1 MGFEQRDMV
10 TRNEIWIYFNDDWM
24 DFNGIHSMNNYY
36 AYHAYTP
43 IHQALNINLQWTV
56 RQPLASYRKA
66 FLPTLGHEEII
77 IRILPAQLVPW
88 FIHWAY
94 DQLSNRNSH
103 QVFSRYPWPFVSSNF
118 TGVYDTYKS
127 WGPRLP

>member
-1 MGFEQRDMV
+1 MIEWILMGFKHLLVQ
-10 TRNEIWIYFNDDWM
+10 
-24 DFNGIHSMNNYY
+24 IHSMNNYY
-36 AYHAYTP
+36 ACTP

-94 DQLSNRNSH
+94 DLLSNRNSQ
-103 QVFSRYPWPFVSSNF
+103 QVFSRYPMAFCELSSNF
-118 TGVYDTYKS
+118 TGVYDTSRGAPKIAIAFS
-127 WGPRLP
+127 WWT